1 MRTRLIGGKLMSIV
15 NEKVYKIAVNLDD
28 ILFSL
33 QIEKEIK
40 YRSRVALANKI
51 RAVKMLFS
59 IFGLVDGRFGRIERD
74 LELPEKTL
82 TPDGDPIYRRM
93 LDAFCKEWER
103 QRKGG
108 NNLDFEIMLI
118 LTQGDNVIRDIFKVE

>member
-28 ILFSL
+28 ILFPL

-93 LDAFCKEWER
+93 LDAFCKEWEK
-103 QRKGG
+103 QNKAG
-108 NNLDFEIMLI
+108 NKLEFEIMLI
-118 LTQGDNVIRDIFKVE
+118 FNDGDNVFKDIFKVE

>member
-28 ILFSL
+28 ILFPL

-93 LDAFCKEWER
+93 LDALGLNTQGVFCV
-103 QRKGG
+103 
-108 NNLDFEIMLI
+108 FI
-118 LTQGDNVIRDIFKVE
+118 LTKLNKRGK